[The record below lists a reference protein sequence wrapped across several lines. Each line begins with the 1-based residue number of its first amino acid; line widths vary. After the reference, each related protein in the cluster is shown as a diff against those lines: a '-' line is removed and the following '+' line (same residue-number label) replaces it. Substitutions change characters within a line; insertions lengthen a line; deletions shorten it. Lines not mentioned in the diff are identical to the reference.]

1 MFGLCHV
8 DLQGSSHGAATGRA
22 RGPIADLRP
31 IGWNGPEINQELERS
46 GMTRVLE
53 LLVSLLIVTVLVV
66 VVGAL
71 LPDHGHVQRSTEVS
85 SPVRQIFDSANTLR
99 RFPEWSPE
107 RRLDPQLHMEYS
119 GERNG
124 PGSVVSWTGDES
136 VGKGSLTI
144 VSSDEDS
151 QVKMDVNNIFAG
163 KNKTYTITL
172 NPSENGK
179 TTKITWAYDVDY
191 GWDLM
196 WRYAGLYIQGKPDAN
211 VQTALS
217 NFANMLASFPNVDY
231 KDQDIQPV
239 QVTGVPELVVSTK
252 APRTLDEV
260 EEATSNAVAVI
271 EAVMTKT
278 GLKQA
283 GPVRTIT
290 TNWGDENYVFDVAI
304 PVDSTEFSLDGNTYT
319 ITAPVVSETVSDV
332 IDDESAPA
340 LKTGDHDEDG
350 YLIVDD
356 KVKAKVSY
364 SGLALVT
371 EYSGS
376 PAALPLL
383 RLQEKAF
390 AETHGYL
397 YSEMNGGRFWDEVSA
412 TSEEG
417 EKTFKVYLPVEP

>member
-1 MFGLCHV
+1 
-8 DLQGSSHGAATGRA
+8 
-22 RGPIADLRP
+22 
-31 IGWNGPEINQELERS
+31 
-46 GMTRVLE
+46 MTRVLE
-53 LLVSLLIVTVLVV
+53 LLVSLLIVAVLVV

-71 LPDHGHVQRSTEVS
+71 LPDHGHIQRTTEVS
-85 SPVRQIFDSANTLR
+85 SPVRQIFDAANTLR
-99 RFPEWSPE
+99 RFPDWSPE

-124 PGSVVSWTGDES
+124 PGAKVSWSGNEA

-144 VSSDEDS
+144 ASSDEDS
-151 QVKMDVNNIFAG
+151 QVKMDVVNDWAG
-163 KNKTYTITL
+163 VNKYYTVTL
-172 NPSENGK
+172 DPAENGK

-191 GWDLM
+191 GWDLKA
-196 WRYAGLYIQGKPDAN
+196 RYAGLYIHGKPDTN
-211 VQTALS
+211 VQTALG

-239 QVTGVPELVVSTK
+239 DVTGVPELFVSTK

-260 EEATSNAVAVI
+260 DEATANAVAEI
-271 EAVMTKT
+271 EAVMQKI
-278 GLKQA
+278 GLNQA

-290 TNWGDENYVFDVAI
+290 SNWGDENYVFDVAI
-304 PVDSTEFSLDGNTYT
+304 PVDSTEFTVDGTTYT
-319 ITAPVVSETVSDV
+319 IPVPVVSEI
-332 IDDESAPA
+332 IDEDIDTSVAPE
-340 LKTGDHDEDG
+340 LKLGDKDEDG
-350 YLIVDD
+350 FLFVEG

-397 YSEMNGGRFWDEVSA
+397 YSEMNGGRFWDEITA
-412 TSEEG
+412 TSEDG